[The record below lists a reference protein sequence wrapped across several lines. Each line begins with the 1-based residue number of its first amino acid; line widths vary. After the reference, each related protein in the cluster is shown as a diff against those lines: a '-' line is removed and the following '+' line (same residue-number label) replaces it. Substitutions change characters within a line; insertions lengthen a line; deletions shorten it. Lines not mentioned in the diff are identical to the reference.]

1 MNDDDFDQ
9 LRAKRRAE
17 LEDQLTAPSSPET
30 PVHVDDDSH
39 FNELVGSHRV
49 ALVDFHAEW
58 CGPCKMLE
66 PIVERLAAETAATVV
81 KVDIDRHQQLAARH
95 GVRGVPTMVLY
106 VDGEPTER
114 LVGLRDESTLRG
126 LIEQHGE

>member
-1 MNDDDFDQ
+1 MNDDDLDQ
-9 LRAKRRAE
+9 LRAKRRAQ
-17 LEDQLTAPSSPET
+17 LEEQLTTPSSPGG
-30 PVHVDDDSH
+30 PVHVDDASH
-39 FNELVGSHRV
+39 FHELVDSHRV

-66 PIVERLAAETAATVV
+66 PIVERLAAETVATVV
-81 KVDIDRHQQLAARH
+81 KVDVDRHQQLAAQH